1 MKRLNFIPV
10 FNLQLFADG
19 GAAAGGA
26 GDGGTAQGQGVTA
39 GAASQQTKGA
49 LADVKYGIQPEE
61 AAPAA
66 EVQKETAAPPDLNA
80 EFEALIKGKFKAQY
94 DARMQNTIQKR
105 IKDSKETAQK
115 LDAVS
120 PILEMLGKK
129 YGVDASDINA
139 LNKAIE
145 EDDSYYE
152 AEALERDM
160 TVDQLKMFKKLEREN
175 KDYARRESERQKQ
188 EKAERL
194 HSVWLQQEQATKQ
207 VYPSFNMEA
216 ELQNPEFVNLITNNV
231 DVKTAYE
238 VIHREEIIPAAM
250 QFAAQAVEQNI
261 SKKIAANGVRPSEN
275 GTGSRA
281 SAVVKSDVSKL
292 TKMDIDEVAR
302 RVARGERVTFG

>member
-10 FNLQLFADG
+10 FNLQLFAEG

-115 LDAVS
+115 LEAVS

-275 GTGSRA
+275 GMGSRA